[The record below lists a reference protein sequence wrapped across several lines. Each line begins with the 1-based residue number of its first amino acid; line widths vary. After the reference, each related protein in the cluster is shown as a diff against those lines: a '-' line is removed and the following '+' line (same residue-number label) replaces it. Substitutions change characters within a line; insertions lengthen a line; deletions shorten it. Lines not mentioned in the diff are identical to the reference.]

1 MASKKEF
8 EMLFA
13 LNARMNGGFS
23 STFSKAQAEFTRLGK
38 EIQGLHRV
46 QGDIAS
52 YQKQQ
57 SAIENTRSKL
67 ESLQKQHD
75 LLQKEIKETEGSTAG
90 LEREKVKLEER
101 IKNTEAALERQ
112 NQKLETTGARLKD
125 AGVDTGNLAQKDAE
139 LTAKIKELET
149 AQDNAAEG
157 AASFGEKS
165 AQAFGTIQNAIAA
178 AGIATALKE
187 IADAYLE
194 CVGAAG
200 DFQESMSNV
209 EALSQANTQEMAALS
224 AQAKELGATTKFTAQ
239 EAGDAMGYMAMAGW
253 DASDMLQGMDG
264 VLQLAAASGEDL
276 AMVSDIV
283 TDSLS
288 AFGLTAKDTAHFSDV
303 LAAAATNSNTN
314 VATMGETFKMSAS
327 VAGALGYSIE
337 DVAVAM
343 GLMANSG
350 VKGSIAG
357 TALRNTFNGL
367 LEGVTLTG
375 AAFGEYEYCAV
386 KADGTMKDFGATID
400 ELRGYFEQMTEAERV
415 ANAQA
420 IAGQRGYNGLLAI
433 LNATD
438 ADYASLTDS
447 INNCTG
453 AAQRMASVKMDNLN
467 GQLTLMDSAWEALK
481 VTIGEQFNPE
491 LRGLAEIATDILG
504 GVNEFIQDH
513 PALVKGLMAAAAAVG
528 AGVVALTGV
537 ATVTKVLIPLMGAL
551 TAATPGVNI
560 IMGVTAAVAGVVGV
574 VTALVTAADAGVPSV
589 KELTEAARE
598 MGEVMDEAA
607 ETYDE
612 ASSAAIAAAGVAD
625 TYISKLEE
633 IEAATNGSVEGNRE
647 YQNTLAL
654 LLQVMP
660 SLSDCIS
667 QTTDEYGRT
676 TYTLETT
683 TEALRANTEAWKQNA
698 IAQAYQEQLT
708 SMYQAYADVLIE
720 AEKNSIGLTRAQY
733 DLEAANQKYD
743 DTIARM
749 NELWAEATEEADRQY
764 KEYGILSDATAFLSQ
779 EYYDL
784 QSSLSDVGDEIY
796 TAQQTI
802 KAHEKAI
809 DEDAEAV
816 AEAEAEIALAE
827 EAVRNL
833 TGATEEQTEAEAEA
847 AAQSQ
852 ELQAV
857 IGDTAE
863 QVAALAE
870 AYNEA
875 YTAALDSISGQ
886 YNLWDDAAKV
896 VETSA
901 GSINN
906 ALESQITYWD
916 NYNQN
921 LESLRERTADI
932 EGLSDVIASFADG
945 SEDSVNAIAG
955 MASASDEDLAA
966 MVANWQ
972 ELQQAQADASQSI
985 ADLKTDFSSQMD
997 ELQSDLAADI
1007 EAMDLGDEAAAAGR
1021 ATIQGYVDAANDML
1035 PQVKSAYENLAKAA
1049 SSAMGYQMVY
1059 VPSSGTYVPQRGY
1072 ASGTDNAA
1080 PGFALVGE
1088 EGPELVYFNGG
1099 EKVMDAAK
1107 TADFRSNAAPAV
1119 SAMLSPSAGSAPPV
1133 SVTFQIQG
1141 NATQETVQDLRAF
1154 ADEIVDRVMDTIEGA
1169 EEDARRRAY

>member
-1 MASKKEF
+1 MANKKEF

-57 SAIENTRSKL
+57 SAIEATRSKL

-112 NQKLETTGARLKD
+112 NQKLGTTGERLKA

-157 AASFGEKS
+157 AASFGEKASRSIS
-165 AQAFGTIQNAIAA
+165 AVGEAIAA
-178 AGIATALKE
+178 AGIAAALKE
-187 IADAYLE
+187 IAEAYLE
-194 CVGAAG
+194 CVGLAG
-200 DFQESMSNV
+200 DFEETMSNV

-224 AQAKELGATTKFTAQ
+224 SQAKELGATTKFTAQ

-253 DASDMLQGMDG
+253 DANDMLQGMDG

-314 VATMGETFKMSAS
+314 VAIMGETFKMSAS

-438 ADYASLTDS
+438 ADYVSLTNS

-453 AAQRMASVKMDNLN
+453 AAQRMADVKLDNLN
-467 GQLTLMDSAWEALK
+467 GQLTLMDSAWDALR

-491 LRGLAEIATDILG
+491 LRELAEIGTDVLG
-504 GVNEFIQDH
+504 WANGFVQEH
-513 PALVKGLMAAAAAVG
+513 PALVKGVMATAGAFGGIALAITGVTAAMKLASVASG
-528 AGVVALTGV
+528 IFAGTMGVALGPV
-537 ATVTKVLIPLMGAL
+537 AA
-551 TAATPGVNI
+551 
-560 IMGVTAAVAGVVGV
+560 VTAAVAGVVGV
-574 VTALVTAADAGVPSV
+574 VTALATAADAGVPSV
-589 KELTEAARE
+589 KELTEAARDMQE
-598 MGEVMDEAA
+598 AMDEASASYEETATQTMATA
-607 ETYDE
+607 EV
-612 ASSAAIAAAGVAD
+612 ASI
-625 TYISKLEE
+625 YIDKLEE
-633 IEAATNGSVEGNRE
+633 IEAATSGNVAENQE
-647 YQNTLAL
+647 YHNILAL
-654 LLQVMP
+654 L
-660 SLSDCIS
+660 
-667 QTTDEYGRT
+667 TRT
-676 TYTLETT
+676 VPELADYIDLESNAIEGG
-683 TEALRANTEAWKQNA
+683 TEALRQHTEAWKKNA
-698 IAQAYQEQLT
+698 EAQAYQEYINSLYDQYGEVMAESAENSIKLT
-708 SMYQAYADVLIE
+708 QAQIKLE
-720 AEKNSIGLTRAQY
+720 TAEKNRDAA
-733 DLEAANQKYD
+733 LE
-743 DTIARM
+743 RM
-749 NELWAEATEEADRQY
+749 NELSQEAYENGE
-764 KEYGILSDATAFLSQ
+764 FLSQ
-779 EYYDL
+779 EYYQL
-784 QSSLSDVGDEIY
+784 ENALYGYNDEIY
-796 TAQQTI
+796 TAQREI
-802 KAHEKAI
+802 DNLNKAI
-809 DEDAEAV
+809 DADAEAV
-816 AEAEAEIALAE
+816 AAAEAEIESAQ
-827 EAVRNL
+827 EAVEQL
-833 TGATEEQTEAEAEA
+833 TGATEEQAAAEAEA
-847 AAQSQ
+847 AAQTQ

-863 QVAALAE
+863 QVMALAE

-886 YNLWDDAAKV
+886 YALWDEAAAV

-901 GSINN
+901 GSINS